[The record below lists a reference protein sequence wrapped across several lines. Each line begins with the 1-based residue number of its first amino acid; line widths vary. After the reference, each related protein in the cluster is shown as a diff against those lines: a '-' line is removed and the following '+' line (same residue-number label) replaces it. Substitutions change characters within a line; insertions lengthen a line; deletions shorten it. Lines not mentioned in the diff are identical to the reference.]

1 MIQSNSNIKI
11 FYRSIQFLKKSFLI
25 FLTGFESRKNGSPA
39 SPSESA
45 FYSINQF
52 AAYQNKTRVL
62 LRQQHLINHD
72 NSKYK
77 SRNLCRSA
85 HALNMLLSRDKSSA
99 SSYAFPFLFFFY
111 LRANCHFSVSTAVF
125 MFSVN
130 TFLPLI
136 WQILMLIRWH
146 FCKMD
151 GHVTLDYLHF
161 FDLKS
166 LLFCFSFLFFS

>member
-99 SSYAFPFLFFFY
+99 SSYAFPFLFFLSPCKLSFFGVNCRFY
-111 LRANCHFSVSTAVF
+111 VQRQYFSPTNLADTHVDSMA
-125 MFSVN
+125 
-130 TFLPLI
+130 FL
-136 WQILMLIRWH
+136 
-146 FCKMD
+146 
-151 GHVTLDYLHF
+151 
-161 FDLKS
+161 
-166 LLFCFSFLFFS
+166 